1 MLLYVPSR
9 SRYNDSVQR
18 DYERILSQLGD
29 AVFMWL
35 SVHIWRATG
44 GVSLQC
50 KNGEKK
56 LTSTNESYRDQSKRS
71 AVILT
76 RLHGCPQ
83 EVPLLRWKPFILR
96 NCPSIIHCDPSSFSC
111 TPFATGPE
119 DTPQQILSRIGEG
132 KISLS
137 GGNWD
142 SISPSAKDLVLRM
155 LHVDP
160 MQRWTAAQVLGHTW
174 IVSRESLPDF
184 KLSINDKKIKVTSRL
199 LVSFPD
205 CWSHSNT
212 PVTDGL
218 GMRCVTWDLTL
229 K

>member
-1 MLLYVPSR
+1 MV
-9 SRYNDSVQR
+9 
-18 DYERILSQLGD
+18 
-29 AVFMWL
+29 A
-35 SVHIWRATG
+35 
-44 GVSLQC
+44 
-50 KNGEKK
+50 
-56 LTSTNESYRDQSKRS
+56 
-71 AVILT
+71 
-76 RLHGCPQ
+76 
-83 EVPLLRWKPFILR
+83 LRKSGPAQVETIG

-184 KLSINDKKIKVTSRL
+184 KLSINDKKIKVTSRQF
-199 LVSFPD
+199 VSFPD
-205 CWSHSNT
+205 PTKGC
-212 PVTDGL
+212 L
-218 GMRCVTWDLTL
+218 GMTWDLTL
-229 K
+229 KCPSHFS